1 MSWILRLGLYL
12 LLAIL
17 AAVIGFVLRRDAG
30 MVYVRFHGWEV
41 ETSVVF
47 VGIVAVL
54 LALLAL
60 AVYTLVVRWP
70 RRFGWKRRARATARL
85 DQGLVLA
92 FEGNLHDAQRELL
105 AASTEPLQRLSALLS
120 AADVAHRRS
129 ETGLVDEIL
138 RNALELERGRTVAP
152 LLADAWRAERG
163 DEAAFEAIVKRSA
176 DANAPPL
183 VLRTLIDGLLSR
195 GRSAEALAPLQSL
208 AERRQIGDREYAAL
222 ELRVLSQALEQAPD
236 RATLDSLWQRF
247 GKQERRERMV
257 LAALIRAESR
267 VGSRDLAATA
277 IEAALTREWS
287 EELAELYAHAPVD
300 QASPRIK
307 RAEKLLQGHAQSPGL
322 LLALARW
329 CRIEQIYGKAQ
340 EYLRLSLSLSPRA
353 AALIEMARLSEARGE
368 AERARLG
375 WRLAAES
382 ALGETVSKDD
392 LAQLLR

>member
-1 MSWILRLGLYL
+1 MGWILRLGLYL

-17 AAVIGFVLRRDAG
+17 AAVIGFMLRRDAG

-47 VGIVAVL
+47 LGIAAAV

-60 AVYTLVVRWP
+60 ALYTLLVRWP
-70 RRFGWKRRARATARL
+70 RRFGWNRRARATARL

-138 RNALELERGRTVAP
+138 RNAVELERGRTVAP
-152 LLADAWRAERG
+152 LLADAWKAERG
-163 DEAAFEAIVKRSA
+163 DEAAFAAIVERSE
-176 DANAPPL
+176 DKSAPPL

-195 GRSAEALAPLQSL
+195 DRAGEALAPLQRL

-247 GKQERRERMV
+247 GKQERRERVV
-257 LAALIRAESR
+257 LAALIRAETR
-267 VGSRDLAATA
+267 VGGRDLAATA

-287 EELAELYAHAPVD
+287 EDLAELYAQAPVE

-307 RAEKLLQGHAQSPGL
+307 RAEKLLQAHAQSPGL

-353 AALIEMARLSEARGE
+353 LALIEMARLSEARGE
-368 AERARLG
+368 ADRARLG

-382 ALGETVSKDD
+382 ALGENVTKED
-392 LAQLLR
+392 LGQLLR

>member
-12 LLAIL
+12 ALAVL
-17 AAVIGFVLRRDAG
+17 AAVIGFLLRRDAG
-30 MVYVRFHGWEV
+30 MVYLRFHGWEV
-41 ETSVVF
+41 ETTVVF
-47 VGIVAVL
+47 LGVASALVGV
-54 LALLAL
+54 LALL
-60 AVYTLVVRWP
+60 VYTVVVRWP
-70 RRFGWKRRARATARL
+70 RRFGWNRRARATARL
-85 DQGLVLA
+85 DQGLVMA

-120 AADVAHRRS
+120 AAEVAHRRS

-138 RNALELERGRTVAP
+138 RNALELERGRKVAP

-163 DEAAFEAIVKRSA
+163 DEAAFEAIVKRSEDA
-176 DANAPPL
+176 DAPPL
-183 VLRTLIDGLLSR
+183 VLRTLIDGLLTR
-195 GRSAEALAPLQSL
+195 DRAGEALAPLQRL
-208 AERRQIGDREYAAL
+208 AERRQIGDREFAAL
-222 ELRVLSQALEQAPD
+222 ERRVLSQALEQAAD

-257 LAALIRAESR
+257 LAALIRAETR

-287 EELAELYAHAPVD
+287 EKLAELYAQAPVEH
-300 QASPRIK
+300 ASPRIK
-307 RAEKLLQGHAQSPGL
+307 RAEKLLQAHAQSPGL

-353 AALIEMARLSEARGE
+353 LALIEMARLSEARGE
-368 AERARLG
+368 VERARLG

-382 ALGETVSKDD
+382 ALGENVSKDD

>member
-1 MSWILRLGLYL
+1 MSWILRLGLFL
-12 LLAIL
+12 LLAVL
-17 AAVIGFVLRRDAG
+17 AAVIGFMLRRDAG
-30 MVYVRFHGWEV
+30 MVYVSFHGWEV

-47 VGIVAVL
+47 LGVAGIL

-60 AVYTLVVRWP
+60 ALYTLVVRWP
-70 RRFGWKRRARATARL
+70 RRFGWRRRARATARL

-92 FEGNLHDAQRELL
+92 FQGNLHDAQRELL

-138 RNALELERGRTVAP
+138 RNAVELERGRSVAP
-152 LLADAWRAERG
+152 LLADAWKAERG
-163 DEAAFEAIVKRSA
+163 DEAAFAAIVARSEDSA
-176 DANAPPL
+176 APPL
-183 VLRTLIDGLLSR
+183 VLRTLIEGLLLRNRAS
-195 GRSAEALAPLQSL
+195 EALAPLQRL

-222 ELRVLSQALEQAPD
+222 ELRVLSQALEQAAD
-236 RATLDSLWQRF
+236 RATLDGLWQRF
-247 GKQERRERMV
+247 GKQERRERAV
-257 LAALIRAESR
+257 LAALTRAEAR

-277 IEAALTREWS
+277 IESALTREWS
-287 EELAELYAHAPVD
+287 EELAELYAQAPVE

-307 RAEKLLQGHAQSPGL
+307 RAEKLLQTHTQSPGL

-353 AALIEMARLSEARGE
+353 LALIEMARLSEARGE
-368 AERARLG
+368 AERARLA

-382 ALGETVSKDD
+382 ALGESVGKED
-392 LAQLLR
+392 LGQLLR

>member
-41 ETSVVF
+41 ETTVVF
-47 VGIVAVL
+47 MGVAGIL
-54 LALLAL
+54 LALLGL
-60 AVYTLVVRWP
+60 AIYTLVVRWP
-70 RRFGWKRRARATARL
+70 RRFGWHRRTRATARL

-92 FEGNLHDAQRELL
+92 FEGNLHDAQGALL

-120 AADVAHRRS
+120 AADVAHRRG

-138 RNALELERGRTVAP
+138 RNAIELDRGRTVAP

-163 DEAAFEAIVKRSA
+163 DEAAFAAIVKRSE
-176 DANAPPL
+176 DAAAPPL
-183 VLRTLIDGLLSR
+183 VLRTLIEGLLTRSR
-195 GRSAEALAPLQSL
+195 ASEALTPLQRL
-208 AERRQIGDREYAAL
+208 AERRQIGDRELAAL
-222 ELRVLSQALEQAPD
+222 ELRVLSQALEQASD
-236 RATLDSLWQRF
+236 RATLDGLWQRF
-247 GKQERRERMV
+247 GKHERRERMV
-257 LAALIRAESR
+257 LAALIRAEGR

-277 IEAALTREWS
+277 IESALTREWS
-287 EELAELYAHAPVD
+287 EELAELYAHAPVE

-307 RAEKLLQGHAQSPGL
+307 RAEKLLQQHPQSPGL

-329 CRIEQIYGKAQ
+329 CRIEQIFGKAQ
-340 EYLRLSLSLSPRA
+340 EYLRLSLSLSLRA
-353 AALIEMARLSEARGE
+353 PALIEMARLADARGE
-368 AERARLG
+368 PERARLG

-382 ALGETVSKDD
+382 AQGDSVSKDD
-392 LAQLLR
+392 LALLLR

>member
-41 ETSVVF
+41 ETTVVF
-47 VGIVAVL
+47 MGVAGIL
-54 LALLAL
+54 LALLGL
-60 AVYTLVVRWP
+60 AIYTLVVRWP
-70 RRFGWKRRARATARL
+70 RRFGWHRRTRATARL

-92 FEGNLHDAQRELL
+92 FEGNLHDAQGALL

-120 AADVAHRRS
+120 AADVAHRRG

-138 RNALELERGRTVAP
+138 RNAIELDRGRTVAP

-163 DEAAFEAIVKRSA
+163 DEAAFAAIVKRSE
-176 DANAPPL
+176 DAAAPPL
-183 VLRTLIDGLLSR
+183 VLRTLIEGLLTRSR
-195 GRSAEALAPLQSL
+195 ASEALAPLQRL
-208 AERRQIGDREYAAL
+208 AERRQIGDRELAAL
-222 ELRVLSQALEQAPD
+222 ELRVLSQALEQASD
-236 RATLDSLWQRF
+236 RATLDGLWQRF
-247 GKQERRERMV
+247 GKHERRERMV
-257 LAALIRAESR
+257 LAALIRAEGR

-277 IEAALTREWS
+277 IESALTREWS
-287 EELAELYAHAPVD
+287 EELAELYAHAPVE

-307 RAEKLLQGHAQSPGL
+307 RAEKLLQQHPQSPGL

-329 CRIEQIYGKAQ
+329 CRIEQIFGKAQ
-340 EYLRLSLSLSPRA
+340 EYLRLSLSLSLRA
-353 AALIEMARLSEARGE
+353 PALIEMARLADARGE
-368 AERARLG
+368 PERARLG

-382 ALGETVSKDD
+382 AQGDSVSKDD
-392 LAQLLR
+392 LALLLR

>member
-17 AAVIGFVLRRDAG
+17 AAVIGFMLRRDAG
-30 MVYVRFHGWEV
+30 MVYVSFHGWEV

-47 VGIVAVL
+47 LGVAGIL

-60 AVYTLVVRWP
+60 ALYTLVVRWP
-70 RRFGWKRRARATARL
+70 RRFGWRRRARATARL

-92 FEGNLHDAQRELL
+92 FQGNLHDAQRELL

-138 RNALELERGRTVAP
+138 RNAVELERGRSVAP
-152 LLADAWRAERG
+152 LLADAWKAERG
-163 DEAAFEAIVKRSA
+163 DEAAFAAIVARSEDSA
-176 DANAPPL
+176 APPL
-183 VLRTLIDGLLSR
+183 VLRTLIEGLLLRNRAS
-195 GRSAEALAPLQSL
+195 EALAPLQRL

-222 ELRVLSQALEQAPD
+222 ELRVLSQALEQAAD
-236 RATLDSLWQRF
+236 RATLDGLWQRF
-247 GKQERRERMV
+247 GKQERRERAV
-257 LAALIRAESR
+257 LAALTRAEAR

-277 IEAALTREWS
+277 IESALTREWS
-287 EELAELYAHAPVD
+287 EELAELYAQAPVE

-307 RAEKLLQGHAQSPGL
+307 RAEKLLQTHTQSPGL

-353 AALIEMARLSEARGE
+353 LALIEMARLSEARGE
-368 AERARLG
+368 AERARLA

-382 ALGETVSKDD
+382 ALGESVGKED
-392 LAQLLR
+392 LGQLLR

>member
-17 AAVIGFVLRRDAG
+17 AAVIGFMLRRDAG
-30 MVYVRFHGWEV
+30 MVYVSFHGWEV

-47 VGIVAVL
+47 LGVAGIL

-60 AVYTLVVRWP
+60 ALYTLVVRWP
-70 RRFGWKRRARATARL
+70 RRFGWRRRARATARL

-120 AADVAHRRS
+120 AADIAHRRS

-138 RNALELERGRTVAP
+138 RNALELERGRVVAP
-152 LLADAWRAERG
+152 LLADAWKAERG
-163 DEAAFEAIVKRSA
+163 DEAAFAAIVARSEDSA
-176 DANAPPL
+176 APPL
-183 VLRTLIDGLLSR
+183 VLRTLIEGLLLRNRAS
-195 GRSAEALAPLQSL
+195 EALAPLQRL

-236 RATLDSLWQRF
+236 RATLDGLWQRF

-257 LAALIRAESR
+257 LAALIRAETR

-277 IEAALTREWS
+277 IESALTREWS
-287 EELAELYAHAPVD
+287 EELAELYAQAPVE

-307 RAEKLLQGHAQSPGL
+307 RAEKLLQTHTQSPGL

-353 AALIEMARLSEARGE
+353 LALIEMARLSEARGE

>member
-41 ETSVVF
+41 ETTVVF
-47 VGIVAVL
+47 MGVAGIL
-54 LALLAL
+54 LALLGL
-60 AVYTLVVRWP
+60 AIYTLVVRWP
-70 RRFGWKRRARATARL
+70 RRFGWHRRTRATARL

-92 FEGNLHDAQRELL
+92 FEGNLHDAQGALL

-120 AADVAHRRS
+120 AADVAHRRG

-138 RNALELERGRTVAP
+138 RNAIELDRGRTVAP

-163 DEAAFEAIVKRSA
+163 DEAAFAAIVKRSE
-176 DANAPPL
+176 DAAAPPL
-183 VLRTLIDGLLSR
+183 VLRTLIEGLLTRSR
-195 GRSAEALAPLQSL
+195 ASEALTPLQRL
-208 AERRQIGDREYAAL
+208 AERRQIGDRELAAL
-222 ELRVLSQALEQAPD
+222 ELRVLSQALEQASD
-236 RATLDSLWQRF
+236 RATLDGLWQRF
-247 GKQERRERMV
+247 GKHERRERMV
-257 LAALIRAESR
+257 LAALIRAEGR

-277 IEAALTREWS
+277 IESALTREWS
-287 EELAELYAHAPVD
+287 EELAELYAHAPVE

-307 RAEKLLQGHAQSPGL
+307 RAEKLLQQHPQSPGL

-329 CRIEQIYGKAQ
+329 CRIEQIFGKAQ
-340 EYLRLSLSLSPRA
+340 EYLRLSLSLSLRA
-353 AALIEMARLSEARGE
+353 PALIEMARLADARGE
-368 AERARLG
+368 PERARLG

-382 ALGETVSKDD
+382 AQGDSVSKDD